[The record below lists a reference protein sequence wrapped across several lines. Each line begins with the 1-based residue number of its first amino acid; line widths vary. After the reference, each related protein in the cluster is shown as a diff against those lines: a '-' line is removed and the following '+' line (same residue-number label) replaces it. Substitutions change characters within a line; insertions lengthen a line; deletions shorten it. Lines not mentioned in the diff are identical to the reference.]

1 MRGVSLSRLGDLSE
15 AELLALVLPRYAVT
29 GSPELVVAPGDDAAV
44 LAGLGADVIAT
55 TDTMV
60 RGIDWRDDWS
70 SGAQVGRK
78 LVAQNLADIEA
89 MGGRPV
95 ALLVALLA
103 DPQTE
108 VAWVLDLADGI
119 AAAALEAQVIV
130 AGGDLSSAPPGV
142 VVAAVTALGTL
153 DGHAPVLRSGA
164 RPSDVL
170 AVRGSLGFSGA
181 GLALLQAGE
190 VDGRAANAEQAT
202 AAAPLLAWHRAP
214 RVEPGVGAGA
224 AAAGAS
230 ALIDISDGLVR
241 DVGRIASASGVGIDL
256 DRGALLELVTSTPLG
271 VVLGEA
277 EGLRQVLTGGEEH
290 SLVGCFPGVAP
301 QGWTPIGM
309 VLAGSGVT
317 LDGVPQ
323 PHTGWDHFSP

>member
-44 LAGLGADVIAT
+44 LAGLGADVVAT

-119 AAAALEAQVIV
+119 AAAALEARVVV

-142 VVAAVTALGTL
+142 VVVAVTALGTL
-153 DGHAPVLRSGA
+153 DGRPPVLRSGA
-164 RPSDVL
+164 RPGDVL

-190 VDGRAANAEQAT
+190 ITGQAT
-202 AAAPLLAWHRAP
+202 AAASLLAWHRAP

-241 DVGRIASASGVGIDL
+241 DVGRIASASGVRIDL
-256 DRGALLELVTSTPLG
+256 DGNALLEIVASTPLG
-271 VVLGEA
+271 VVLGED
-277 EGLRQVLTGGEEH
+277 EGLRQVLAGGEEH
-290 SLVGCFPGVAP
+290 SLVGCFPGP
-301 QGWTPIGM
+301 LPPGWTSIGR
-309 VLAGSGVT
+309 VLDGTGVT
-317 LDGVPQ
+317 LDGAPQ
-323 PHTGWDHFSP
+323 PLAGWDHFAP